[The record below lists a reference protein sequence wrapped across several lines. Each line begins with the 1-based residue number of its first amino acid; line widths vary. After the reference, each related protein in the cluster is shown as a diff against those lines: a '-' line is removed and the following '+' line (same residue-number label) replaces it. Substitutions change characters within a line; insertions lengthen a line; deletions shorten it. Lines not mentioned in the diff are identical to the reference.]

1 MEFDK
6 QQERLKQ
13 NGATTRPA
21 PPGLLTKIAA
31 AVIGAALLVVG
42 FAVSLVM
49 LAVVLGAVI
58 VIGGFLWWKTR
69 DLRKQLREQAMRA
82 QQMHEQQ
89 VRERAGQRMDI
100 GDVIVP
106 RRDSTEI
113 SAAPM
118 SCLVLNRKSTLFPAP
133 EPQSLRTRRERQGLT
148 IGTVSS

>member
-89 VRERAGQRMDI
+89 VRERAGQRMDT
-100 GDVIVP
+100 GDVIEDVEFH
-106 RRDSTEI
+106 DE
-113 SAAPM
+113 
-118 SCLVLNRKSTLFPAP
+118 
-133 EPQSLRTRRERQGLT
+133 TRPK
-148 IGTVSS
+148 